1 MLKVL
6 VLCSVNFCKFLVFLG
21 MNFRRR
27 ELLKTPISCEDAFGR
42 KSLFLKT
49 CLWWKQEA
57 QNKQSEFFTCLWL
70 RCFYAPVCTGSSQQH
85 SGNIDPDPGPEHSP
99 VTVQWMCGCKN
110 CFWVVIYS
118 KFIIQ
123 TYQRLLIE
131 NLDFCD
137 NLIIQVEIIGKM
149 QKGTYHKD
157 NCVNHPCLTL
167 KCLPSVRYAHIFMK
181 AHVDR
186 S

>member
-1 MLKVL
+1 MSFSL
-6 VLCSVNFCKFLVFLG
+6 VSDSDVSTHQSAPAAASSTLVTLTQ
-21 MNFRRR
+21 
-27 ELLKTPISCEDAFGR
+27 TP
-42 KSLFLKT
+42 
-49 CLWWKQEA
+49 
-57 QNKQSEFFTCLWL
+57 
-70 RCFYAPVCTGSSQQH
+70 AP
-85 SGNIDPDPGPEHSP
+85 SP
-99 VTVQWMCGCKN
+99 VTVQWMCGCNN